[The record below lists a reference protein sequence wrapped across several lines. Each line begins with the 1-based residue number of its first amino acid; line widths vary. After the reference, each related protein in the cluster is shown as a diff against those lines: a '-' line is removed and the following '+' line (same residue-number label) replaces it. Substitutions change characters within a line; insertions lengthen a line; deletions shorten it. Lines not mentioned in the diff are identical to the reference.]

1 MISIIVTFHN
11 EEQSIISCLQSIV
24 AQTAQ
29 QWECVVVDNASTDQG
44 EFQVRNYLIDRR
56 MRFMHLDEKV
66 PVSIARRKGLEK
78 TQGEWVMFVDGG
90 DYLESNALQAL
101 YLTLKK
107 YGTEAA
113 IGNYYV
119 IRDGAKRPVTY
130 MNNRLIKSPGITE
143 SGIDVVTGNSI
154 FSRRVATKPDKWP
167 LLDYGYTEHIIL
179 VSGGQETA
187 LVKSVHKSV
196 WKKILGWLKKI

>member
-29 QWECVVVDNASTDQG
+29 QWECVVVDNGSTDQG

-56 MRFMHLDEKV
+56 MRFIHLDEKA
-66 PVSIARRKGLEK
+66 PVTAARLKGLEM

-101 YLTLKK
+101 YLTLKN
-107 YGTEAA
+107 
-113 IGNYYV
+113 I
-119 IRDGAKRPVTY
+119 
-130 MNNRLIKSPGITE
+130 
-143 SGIDVVTGNSI
+143 
-154 FSRRVATKPDKWP
+154 
-167 LLDYGYTEHIIL
+167 H
-179 VSGGQETA
+179 
-187 LVKSVHKSV
+187 
-196 WKKILGWLKKI
+196 

>member
-29 QWECVVVDNASTDQG
+29 QWECVVVDNGSTDQG

-56 MRFMHLDEKV
+56 MRFIHLDEKV
-66 PVSIARRKGLEK
+66 PVTAARLKGLEM

-119 IRDGAKRPVTY
+119 MRDGVKRPVTY
-130 MNNRLIKSPGITE
+130 MNNQLIKSPGITN

-154 FSRRVATKPDKWP
+154 FSRRVATKPEKWP
-167 LLDYGYTEHIIL
+167 ILDYGYTEHIIL
-179 VSGGQETA
+179 VSGGQEEP
-187 LVKSVHKSV
+187 LVRSTTKPL
-196 WKKILGWLKKI
+196 WKKILGWLRKI